1 MNTLKIMVLLF
12 YLYNKC
18 ILCPVDRA
26 STMLIKE
33 EPQRPGSSLVWCEVV
48 IWTVCVCSGAS
59 TQSQPS
65 NASGSIDVNSSQS
78 VASCAIFKFISSLT
92 SVLSSRL
99 NKCYVINKD
108 KCFSFFL
115 SAVRWRTEIHNFLWC
130 LQCTLGP
137 CLYQPGAL
145 SLALCYRL

>member
-1 MNTLKIMVLLF
+1 MWGSWKCSRSLIIMMAVHCMNTLKIMVLLL

-18 ILCPVDRA
+18 ILYSLNCA

-33 EPQRPGSSLVWCEVV
+33 EPQCPGSSRVWCEVV
-48 IWTVCVCSGAS
+48 CSRAS
-59 TQSQPS
+59 MQLQPS

-78 VASCAIFKFISSLT
+78 VASFAIFKFISSLT

-99 NKCYVINKD
+99 NKCYVIYKD

-115 SAVRWRTEIHNFLWC
+115 SAVC
-130 LQCTLGP
+130 
-137 CLYQPGAL
+137 
-145 SLALCYRL
+145 